1 MNYCH
6 TCRRHLN
13 GAFSCPGCGAIADR
27 SGLPDEADTAQLPPV
42 TEEAAAADGAD
53 PAPPAPA
60 ATPEAPAEGSL
71 VDDLLR
77 DSGLGPDAGPAPV
90 PTAAVP
96 TAAEPAAPVPTAAV
110 PTAAVPTAAE
120 PAAPVPTAPEPEP
133 GGTGTGTGS
142 AVGVGHGV
150 GKDPDTDPGTA
161 GDDSAYGGTYT
172 APSADPYVPAYG
184 EAPHGDAPTALAD
197 SLLGAGGGGYR
208 EDHDLRGTARRR
220 RGRHQRA
227 AILGVG
233 AVAVV
238 GSLTMFGVAAFSGGS
253 PSPSTDP
260 GPGVSAISPSP
271 DAARPSTG
279 ASGTP
284 GVPKGGGRTSGSTS
298 PSASDKAS
306 ASPSASASRSE
317 SAPASS
323 PAGKPSHTASASPS
337 RTTAAP
343 PTTTAP
349 PSSPATPSP
358 TCTHVLWWCQ

>member
-42 TEEAAAADGAD
+42 TEEAAAADGAG
-53 PAPPAPA
+53 PAPSVSA
-60 ATPEAPAEGSL
+60 ATPMAPVEGSL

-77 DSGLGPDAGPAPV
+77 DSGLGPDAGPA
-90 PTAAVP
+90 AV
-96 TAAEPAAPVPTAAV
+96 PAAPVPTAA
-110 PTAAVPTAAE
+110 
-120 PAAPVPTAPEPEP
+120 EPEP
-133 GGTGTGTGS
+133 GGAGTGTGS
-142 AVGVGHGV
+142 AVAVGPGVGE
-150 GKDPDTDPGTA
+150 DPDTDPGTA

-172 APSADPYVPAYG
+172 APYADPYVPAYG
-184 EAPHGDAPTALAD
+184 EAPRRDAPTALAD

-260 GPGVSAISPSP
+260 GPGVSAVSPSP
-271 DAARPSTG
+271 DAPRPSTG

-284 GVPKGGGRTSGSTS
+284 GVPKGGGRTSGSAS

-306 ASPSASASRSE
+306 GSPSASASRSE

-323 PAGKPSHTASASPS
+323 PAGKPSRTASASPS